1 MLLEHLRSDRQ
12 WLYSVLGARV
22 EQRVRSLVLQLLWLG
37 KCLQRKII
45 WWQKKNEFMSI
56 PLNQPKTQSH
66 STLTEFSWPLWN
78 GWITAM
84 YEYIPRCILLLLLLL
99 LIIIIIIITGSS
111 KTTNNM
117 LLSSWWLRQHWKTNT
132 RQTICQT
139 WIWRTT
145 TKFKQF
151 SPITRTCLAIGGRSS
166 DLQWHSINA
175 LRMLIVAHLM

>member
-12 WLYSVLGARV
+12 WLYSILGARV

-99 LIIIIIIITGSS
+99 LIIIIIIITGSI
-111 KTTNNM
+111 KQPTTCCWVHDDYDNIGKQTPARPFAKPESGEQKKNLNN
-117 LLSSWWLRQHWKTNT
+117 
-132 RQTICQT
+132 
-139 WIWRTT
+139 
-145 TKFKQF
+145 F
-151 SPITRTCLAIGGRSS
+151 PP
-166 DLQWHSINA
+166 
-175 LRMLIVAHLM
+175 